1 MNQSDDSLKK
11 DVYYRLLKNSS
22 YNWRKLLSLS
32 TLKILKL
39 VHKVQDKKAVRVLI
53 IDDTVEDK
61 VGKNIEGSSDYIW
74 SNKEKRKI
82 RGINVV
88 SLN

>member
-1 MNQSDDSLKK
+1 MLVMNKK
-11 DVYYRLLKNSS
+11 I
-22 YNWRKLLSLS
+22 S

-39 VHKVQDKKAVRVLI
+39 VHKVQDKKVVKVLI

-88 SLN
+88 SLNYSDGFSNFRD